1 MSGPGAPVSGG
12 SESPLPVVTREIAAE
27 AAVWIARLHGPNR
40 SSHMERECLEW
51 QARSAAHRLAFE
63 RCTDTWEDIPALT
76 LSDAFASAASQQS
89 MPRGSAWGLR
99 ADGRRWGLALAA
111 GAVVFCGGV
120 LAHLYLNAGVY
131 STGVGEQ
138 QFVVLDD
145 GTRLSLNTGSR
156 VRVKFE
162 SSRRSVDIE
171 DGEALFEVA
180 KDSRRPFVV
189 RANGN
194 EVVAVGTVF
203 SVRYEPGSA
212 SGADTL
218 AVTLIEGQVELHSAQ
233 RKLPAGVHSSWAL
246 TMKPGERVRVT
257 GVFAGV
263 DSRTVQVDRPRL
275 ESVVAWKRSE
285 AVFEDVSLSDAVAE
299 LNRYSR
305 TPIVLVDSA
314 SLGNLRVSGVYRL
327 GDTASFARAVA
338 SLHHLALREGPGRL
352 ELAATQ

>member
-1 MSGPGAPVSGG
+1 MRGPSAPNSGG
-12 SESPLPVVTREIAAE
+12 GEDPPPVVTREIAAE
-27 AAVWIARLHGPNR
+27 AAVWIARLHGPSR
-40 SSHMERECLEW
+40 SSRMERECLEW

-76 LSDAFASAASQQS
+76 LGDAFASAASQRS
-89 MPRGSAWGLR
+89 MPRSAVWDLR
-99 ADGRRWGLALAA
+99 TNGRRWGLALMA
-111 GAVVFCGGV
+111 GAIVMCGAV

-156 VRVKFE
+156 VRVRFE
-162 SSRRSVDIE
+162 ASQRGVDVE
-171 DGEALFEVA
+171 GGEALFEVA
-180 KDSRRPFVV
+180 KDRSRPFVV

-203 SVRYEPGSA
+203 SVRYEPGRNP
-212 SGADTL
+212 GGDTL
-218 AVTLIEGQVELHSAQ
+218 AVTLLEGQVQLHSAQ
-233 RKLPAGVHSSWAL
+233 RGLPAGVDSSHAL

-257 GVFAGV
+257 GTFAGV
-263 DSRTVQVDRPRL
+263 DSRGVQVDRPRL
-275 ESVVAWKRSE
+275 DSVVAWKRSE
-285 AVFEDVSLSDAVAE
+285 AVFDDVSLSDAVAE

-305 TPIVLVDSA
+305 TPIVLVDDA
-314 SLGNLRVSGVYRL
+314 SLGKLRVSGVYRI
-327 GDTASFARAVA
+327 GDTASFAHAVA
-338 SLHHLALREGPGRL
+338 TLHHLRVQERPGRL